1 MYEDKL
7 SSPLGE
13 KLRAI
18 YKNTISYNFCSWS
31 DLLGFGSTFTKS
43 NWKISDE
50 EWLKIGLRLDN
61 FYKIYTRNHSSTDY
75 MFMLNDAIIKVHLI
89 NSSKDS
95 FSDIENFQI
104 LEKISYWFI
113 NIVLSHIETN
123 NEEISN
129 GLPGVRTII
138 SFGEKIEYTFPD
150 IKLDDFTLNYARKNF
165 NDISN
170 VAKYYGN
177 PIIISNP
184 LPLQMNTAFSKSYIL
199 DEIGG
204 SQGLKG
210 NGLYIDESVFEAL
223 LDLIQKTN
231 ILAKE
236 ERIINTEKLVT
247 FKCIENNSDTWSF
260 AFLLGPKIQVDN
272 KKLKTNVFKL
282 IKYFPP
288 DEDDGFYFEL

>member
-43 NWKISDE
+43 NWKISDD

-104 LEKISYWFI
+104 LEKISYEMANKIAEFLYERDKDLLFLSKI
-113 NIVLSHIETN
+113 DLNEQVLE
-123 NEEISN
+123 
-129 GLPGVRTII
+129 
-138 SFGEKIEYTFPD
+138 SFYNT
-150 IKLDDFTLNYARKNF
+150 KN
-165 NDISN
+165 
-170 VAKYYGN
+170 
-177 PIIISNP
+177 
-184 LPLQMNTAFSKSYIL
+184 
-199 DEIGG
+199 
-204 SQGLKG
+204 
-210 NGLYIDESVFEAL
+210 
-223 LDLIQKTN
+223 
-231 ILAKE
+231 
-236 ERIINTEKLVT
+236 
-247 FKCIENNSDTWSF
+247 
-260 AFLLGPKIQVDN
+260 
-272 KKLKTNVFKL
+272 
-282 IKYFPP
+282 
-288 DEDDGFYFEL
+288 